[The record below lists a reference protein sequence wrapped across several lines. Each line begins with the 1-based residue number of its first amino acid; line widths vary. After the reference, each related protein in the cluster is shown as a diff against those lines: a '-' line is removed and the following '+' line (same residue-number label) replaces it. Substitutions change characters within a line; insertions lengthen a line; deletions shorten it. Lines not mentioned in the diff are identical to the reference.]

1 MLSRFSRVQLCDPMD
16 CSPPGFSVHQIL
28 QARIL
33 EWVSISSSRVSSP
46 AQGSNPRL
54 SYLLHRQAGSWPL
67 VPPGKPT
74 LVLDVSFCSTTV
86 FSNGQYM
93 LNDSEPDCYRHLS
106 GCLGVQASPTS
117 QRKLVADF
125 ENRSRNA
132 VHQSFCFSSAT
143 WSTKSTEQDKVYLYT
158 HDG

>member
-1 MLSRFSRVQLCDPMD
+1 M
-16 CSPPGFSVHQIL
+16 
-28 QARIL
+28 
-33 EWVSISSSRVSSP
+33 
-46 AQGSNPRL
+46 
-54 SYLLHRQAGSWPL
+54 
-67 VPPGKPT
+67 
-74 LVLDVSFCSTTV
+74 
-86 FSNGQYM
+86 NGQYM

-106 GCLGVQASPTS
+106 DCLGVQANPTS

-125 ENRSRNA
+125 ENRGRNA